1 MDPGRRAVNPE
12 PRAAH
17 PRTKEAWRAF
27 CARTPPPRP
36 DPGHIPALAEY
47 RTWPDQRRDAFNAL
61 RYRCHANPPFVITP
75 QVARI
80 LGLLRPKLLQ
90 GRYAQDGGYEYA
102 VLNGP
107 AYCGKTTLLKMLGK
121 QYELDARAAQPERAD
136 PAKLGDWVPVVYIS
150 ASTGAT
156 ARQLS
161 QAIAKFLHVPVNH
174 RNANKWMLT
183 DPVLDAL
190 EASGT
195 ELLLLDDLH
204 MLDKIRDGGQESND
218 HIKNLANHAAVT
230 IIGAGILLENG
241 NLFTDGRPPTAH
253 PESTARRRT
262 RGRAA
267 QFGARFCDIQ
277 HLAPF
282 QINSTV
288 QQRSW
293 MALVRQFEAN
303 LVLLDHSADS
313 LTRDHWRYLHQRT
326 SGYIGSLASLF
337 KQAAHHAIATGAE
350 RLDPDNLEHIVID
363 HDAEIEYAGRGQR
376 RPPHQAA

>member
-1 MDPGRRAVNPE
+1 VNPE

-17 PRTKEAWRAF
+17 PRTKEAWREF

-36 DPGHIPALAEY
+36 DPEHTPAVPEY
-47 RTWPDQRRDAFNAL
+47 KAWPGERREEFNAV
-61 RYRCHANPPFVITP
+61 RHRCHANPPFIITP
-75 QVARI
+75 QVTRI
-80 LGLLRPKLLQ
+80 LELLRPKLLQ
-90 GRYAQDGGYEYA
+90 GHYAQDGGYEYA
-102 VLNGP
+102 VFNGP
-107 AYCGKTTLLKMLGK
+107 AYCGKTTLLKMIGK
-121 QYELDARAAQPERAD
+121 QYELDARAAHLERAE
-136 PAKLGDWVPVVYIS
+136 PGLLKDWAPVVYVS

-190 EASGT
+190 ATSGT

-241 NLFTDGRPPTAH
+241 NLFTDGRPPTIH
-253 PESTARRRT
+253 PPTATGHRRG

-267 QFGARFCDIQ
+267 QFGARFSDIQ

-282 QINSTV
+282 DITTPT
-288 QQRSW
+288 QQRAW

-303 LVLLDHSADS
+303 LLLLDHPTDS

-337 KQAAHHAIATGAE
+337 KQAAHHAVDTGIE
-350 RLDPDNLEHIVID
+350 RLEPDILDQLIID
-363 HDAEIEYAGRGQR
+363 HDAEVEYAGHSKPRTAN
-376 RPPHQAA
+376 PTT